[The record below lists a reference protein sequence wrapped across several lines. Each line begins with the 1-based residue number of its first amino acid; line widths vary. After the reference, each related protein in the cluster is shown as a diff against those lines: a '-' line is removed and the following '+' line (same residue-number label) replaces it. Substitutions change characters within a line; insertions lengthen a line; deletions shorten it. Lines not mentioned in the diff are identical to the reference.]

1 MRRETGAARLKRS
14 ARLGLW
20 LALTAIGT
28 ASSLFYFGFVFWFQD
43 YPRAG
48 NLIGVLLLAPIF
60 SAAVA
65 AVGLLLGALF
75 DRHER
80 VLQVLVGTSAPLF
93 FLSGAA
99 WPHFMMP
106 EGLVW
111 LAHFS
116 PSTAA
121 VQAFVRLNAMGASL
135 SEVSGLA
142 AILTG
147 LAFVYGGLWVVRGPA
162 RSDLRR

>member
-1 MRRETGAARLKRS
+1 MCIRDS
-14 ARLGLW
+14 
-20 LALTAIGT
+20 
-28 ASSLFYFGFVFWFQD
+28 
-43 YPRAG
+43 
-48 NLIGVLLLAPIF
+48 LIGVLLLAPIF

-135 SEVSGLA
+135 WEVSGLA

-147 LAFVYGGLWVVRGPA
+147 LAVVYGGLWVVCG
-162 RSDLRR
+162 SLRVTAGASLSQSATRE

>member
-1 MRRETGAARLKRS
+1 
-14 ARLGLW
+14 
-20 LALTAIGT
+20 
-28 ASSLFYFGFVFWFQD
+28 
-43 YPRAG
+43 
-48 NLIGVLLLAPIF
+48 
-60 SAAVA
+60 
-65 AVGLLLGALF
+65 
-75 DRHER
+75 
-80 VLQVLVGTSAPLF
+80 LF